1 MRFVVYVEVEEDG
14 SAMAHVPSLPG
25 CISTGLNEEIALS
38 RLPQAI
44 TDYLGWLKAH
54 GERVPDQV
62 EPIELEVG
70 GISGDTGTGHPG
82 DADATFPPD
91 RTPMT
96 EQEVAALLRLLNY
109 SRQELIQTVAGLP
122 NEVMNW
128 KPGSGDS
135 GEVWDIDDILEHIAS
150 SEQFYISRLSTN
162 VMTMLDETRKA
173 AVERLA
179 ALDDT
184 GRSQIVE
191 HAGDLWTARKIFR
204 RMLEHERE
212 HIRHIESILDRFKA
226 AQGIS

>member
-25 CISTGLNEEIALS
+25 CISTGLNEELALS

-44 TDYLGWLKAH
+44 TDYLQWLKAH
-54 GERVPDQV
+54 GERVPEPVD
-62 EPIELEVG
+62 PIELELGGVG
-70 GISGDTGTGHPG
+70 NDARTGHPG
-82 DADATFPPD
+82 DADTFFPPD

-96 EQEVAALLRLLNY
+96 EQEVAAMLRLLNY
-109 SRQELIQTVAGLP
+109 SRQDLIQTVSGLP

-128 KPGSGDS
+128 KPGSGES

-162 VMTMLDETRKA
+162 VMTMLQETRSA

-179 ALDDT
+179 ALDDND
-184 GRSQIVE
+184 RSRVVE

-212 HIRHIESILDRFKA
+212 HIRHIEQILDRFKA
-226 AQGIS
+226 AQGLS

>member
-25 CISTGLNEEIALS
+25 CISTGLNEELALS

-44 TDYLGWLKAH
+44 TEYLQWLKVH

-62 EPIELEVG
+62 DPIELELGGVG
-70 GISGDTGTGHPG
+70 SDVRTGHPG
-82 DADATFPPD
+82 DTDTFFPPD

-96 EQEVAALLRLLNY
+96 EQEVAAMLRLLNY
-109 SRQELIQTVAGLP
+109 SRQDLIQTVSGLP

-128 KPGSGDS
+128 KPGSGES

-162 VMTMLDETRKA
+162 VMTMLQETRAA

-179 ALDDT
+179 ALDESE
-184 GRSQIVE
+184 RSRVVE

-212 HIRHIESILDRFKA
+212 HIRHIEQILARFKA
-226 AQGIS
+226 AQGLS